1 MGAGQQILHW
11 ETDTP
16 LGNRYFFVE
25 TDTPLSLYH
34 HFALQT
40 QEQAASTTLGY
51 LDTQSPITLFK
62 DSRFTLGRPLT
73 CLTKVTS

>member
-1 MGAGQQILHW
+1 MGAGQQILLW

-16 LGNRYFFVE
+16 LF
-25 TDTPLSLYH
+25 LYH

-40 QEQAASTTLGY
+40 QSKQLAPPLATWIP
-51 LDTQSPITLFK
+51 SPITLFK
-62 DSRFTLGRPLT
+62 DSGFTLGRPLS